1 MTHRDPARPS
11 TDLAPESAWYKSSY
25 SNHNNGNCVE
35 MAALPTG
42 EIAIRDSKDKPG
54 PALRV
59 TPAAWTAFL
68 DLARTL

>member
-1 MTHRDPARPS
+1 MTHRDTARPS

-35 MAALPTG
+35 MATLPTG
-42 EIAIRDSKDKPG
+42 EIGIRDSKDTSG

-59 TPAAWTAFL
+59 SPAAWSAFL